1 MGKLKW
7 RLSLTAIW
15 LAFATESSRNQQ
27 WRRNLHSRSR
37 LPWRANPRSRS
48 GPQKSPQSQ
57 NWLWRRS
64 PQGSAQSG
72 NYQQYLEQYG
82 GDYQKYMQ
90 QGGDVKDSS
99 ALNLVAEKQSTGSAE
114 GANYQQYM
122 NYQKYLG
129 SQGDSQGGAQGG
141 NYQQYMQ
148 QYAAEYQKY
157 MQKGGGDYQKYMQ
170 QGDANNATELTSD
183 DFKQLYAGK
192 WEPLHENMT
201 QEEALHQYAA
211 GCVPI
216 VKNTSDQKEWAEAFL
231 GSAAADYMTQKKGG
245 QPEEAYKCHTEKEL
259 KEWRDSQLKQIK
271 TYVPETYRPKVEAEV
286 EAKFNSNLAR
296 IRNGKQSEPAVE
308 KEPAQSEPLA
318 VESKPAE
325 SERTAK
331 EPTEPELVVGK
342 KPAEETERTESSEN
356 AVASTELI
364 ARQVAAHNLVVAV
377 PIIGISVFAACAVV
391 PFVVRRR
398 SQHAELEGYL
408 NLAEP

>member
-1 MGKLKW
+1 
-7 RLSLTAIW
+7 
-15 LAFATESSRNQQ
+15 
-27 WRRNLHSRSR
+27 
-37 LPWRANPRSRS
+37 
-48 GPQKSPQSQ
+48 
-57 NWLWRRS
+57 
-64 PQGSAQSG
+64 
-72 NYQQYLEQYG
+72 
-82 GDYQKYMQ
+82 
-90 QGGDVKDSS
+90 
-99 ALNLVAEKQSTGSAE
+99 
-114 GANYQQYM
+114 
-122 NYQKYLG
+122 
-129 SQGDSQGGAQGG
+129 
-141 NYQQYMQ
+141 
-148 QYAAEYQKY
+148 
-157 MQKGGGDYQKYMQ
+157 
-170 QGDANNATELTSD
+170 
-183 DFKQLYAGK
+183 
-192 WEPLHENMT
+192 
-201 QEEALHQYAA
+201 
-211 GCVPI
+211 
-216 VKNTSDQKEWAEAFL
+216 
-231 GSAAADYMTQKKGG
+231 MTQKKGG

-331 EPTEPELVVGK
+331 EPTEPELVVEK

-377 PIIGISVFAACAVV
+377 PIIGIGVFAACAVV